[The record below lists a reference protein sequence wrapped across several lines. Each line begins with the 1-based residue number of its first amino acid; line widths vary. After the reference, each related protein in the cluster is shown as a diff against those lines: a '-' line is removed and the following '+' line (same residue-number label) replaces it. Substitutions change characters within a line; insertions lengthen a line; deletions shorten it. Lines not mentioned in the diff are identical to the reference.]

1 MRVPEFK
8 CDLNAVLMWYHLA
21 NITYDHIPRKIVVYE
36 IRKSFPPATFQ
47 QPCHLTS
54 TLAISHVQ
62 PNHTSVMPSSTLL
75 LKQSSLLTPYYV
87 TRATNCRQSLL
98 YCGFSV
104 TFWIRVVKQLLVS
117 QVASKSAVERSTCM
131 DKTRVYFFCF
141 SFLFPLKR
149 FPVAVYLFV
158 VVKQILT
165 NLL

>member
-1 MRVPEFK
+1 
-8 CDLNAVLMWYHLA
+8 MWYHLA

-75 LKQSSLLTPYYV
+75 LIKAIVTFDTILRNQSNQLSSKFIIL
-87 TRATNCRQSLL
+87 R
-98 YCGFSV
+98 FSV
-104 TFWIRVVKQLLVS
+104 TFLIRVVKQLLVS
-117 QVASKSAVERSTCM
+117 RVVSKSAVQRSIYM
-131 DKTRVYFFCF
+131 DKTRVYFFGF